1 MTAKARDDLGFGT
14 EYEKFVLQD
23 VTRKIVQEFGIRSVC
38 EYPQN
43 DLMGDNSEIFKDQNL
58 QVTRLS
64 RPDRNSQ
71 SIYDLVWNFCEIEQ
85 QKDPSELINEM
96 LSLTR
101 RYLLIIIQNRRN
113 PGIPLHWVYHVLVGK
128 KWDHG
133 RFSLMTP
140 KPLIRILSKYGKIIR
155 VGYFDVPWFILDI
168 YESGVFLR
176 RLIPKSFSGSML
188 GLKKSRFE
196 ELPSRYKQY
205 LAHHTYILFDKSD
218 YPNYS

>member
-1 MTAKARDDLGFGT
+1 MPHELGFGT

-23 VTRKIVQEFGIRSVC
+23 VAKNIVQELRIRSVC
-38 EYPQN
+38 EYPSN
-43 DLMGDNSEIFKDQNL
+43 DLMGDNSEIFSDQRL
-58 QVTRLS
+58 RMTKLTR
-64 RPDRNSQ
+64 PYRNTESK
-71 SIYDLVWNFCEIEQ
+71 SDLVWNFCEIEQ
-85 QKDPSELINEM
+85 QREPSEVINEM
-96 LSLTR
+96 LSLTK
-101 RYLLIIIQNRRN
+101 RYLLIIIQNRKN

-140 KPLIRILSKYGKIIR
+140 KPLIRILSRYGKIIR

-168 YESGVFLR
+168 YESGVILR

-196 ELPSRYKQY
+196 ELPTRYKQY
-205 LAHHTYILFDKSD
+205 LAHHAYILFEKANDQHH
-218 YPNYS
+218 P

>member
-1 MTAKARDDLGFGT
+1 MPHELGFGT

-23 VTRKIVQEFGIRSVC
+23 VAKNIVQELRIRSVC
-38 EYPQN
+38 EYPSN
-43 DLMGDNSEIFKDQNL
+43 DLMGDNSEIFSDHPL
-58 QVTRLS
+58 QITRLS
-64 RPDRNSQ
+64 RPYRNTESK
-71 SIYDLVWNFCEIEQ
+71 SDLVWNFCEIEQ
-85 QKDPSELINEM
+85 QREPSELINEM
-96 LSLTR
+96 LSLTK

-140 KPLIRILSKYGKIIR
+140 KPLIRILSRYGKIIR

-168 YESGVFLR
+168 YESGVILR

-196 ELPSRYKQY
+196 ELPTRYKQY
-205 LAHHTYILFDKSD
+205 LAHHAYILFEKANDQHH
-218 YPNYS
+218 P

>member
-1 MTAKARDDLGFGT
+1 MPHELGFGT

-23 VTRKIVQEFGIRSVC
+23 VAKNIVQELRIRSVC
-38 EYPQN
+38 EYPSN
-43 DLMGDNSEIFKDQNL
+43 DLMGDNSEIFSDQIL
-58 QVTRLS
+58 QITKLS
-64 RPDRNSQ
+64 RPYRNTESK
-71 SIYDLVWNFCEIEQ
+71 SDLVWNFCEIEQ
-85 QKDPSELINEM
+85 QREPSELINEM
-96 LSLTR
+96 LSLTK

-168 YESGVFLR
+168 YESGVILR

-196 ELPSRYKQY
+196 ELPTRYKQY
-205 LAHHTYILFDKSD
+205 LAHHAYILFEKANDQHH
-218 YPNYS
+218 P

>member
-1 MTAKARDDLGFGT
+1 M
-14 EYEKFVLQD
+14 
-23 VTRKIVQEFGIRSVC
+23 VQELDIRSVC
-38 EYPQN
+38 EYPAN
-43 DLMGDNSEIFKDQNL
+43 DLMGDNSEAFSDQTL
-58 QVTRLS
+58 QITKLS
-64 RPDRNSQ
+64 RPDRNAELKS
-71 SIYDLVWNFCEIEQ
+71 DLVWNFCEIEQ
-85 QKDPSELINEM
+85 QRKPSGLINEM

-113 PGIPLHWVYHVLVGK
+113 PGIPLHRIYHILAGK

-196 ELPSRYKQY
+196 ELPPRYKRY
-205 LAHHTYILFDKSD
+205 LAHHAYILFEKANGQHHS
-218 YPNYS
+218 

>member
-1 MTAKARDDLGFGT
+1 MTSRTPHELGFGT
-14 EYEKFVLQD
+14 EYEKFVLRD
-23 VTRKIVQEFGIRSVC
+23 VTKNIVQELSIKSVC
-38 EYPQN
+38 EYPSN
-43 DLMGDNSEIFKDQNL
+43 NLMGDNSEIFSDQTL
-58 QVTRLS
+58 QITKLS
-64 RPDRNSQ
+64 RPYRNTESK
-71 SIYDLVWNFCEIEQ
+71 YDLVWNFCEIEQ

-101 RYLLIIIQNRRN
+101 RYLLIIMQNRRN

-140 KPLIRILSKYGKIIR
+140 KPLIRILSKFGKVIK
-155 VGYFDVPWFILDI
+155 VGYFDVPWFILDV
-168 YESGVFLR
+168 YESGAILR
-176 RLIPKSFSGSML
+176 KIMPKSFSESAF

-205 LAHHTYILFDKSD
+205 LAHHAYILFDKSD
-218 YPNYS
+218 

>member
-1 MTAKARDDLGFGT
+1 MPHELGFGT

-23 VTRKIVQEFGIRSVC
+23 VAKNIVQELSIKSVC
-38 EYPQN
+38 EYPSN
-43 DLMGDNSEIFKDQNL
+43 DLMGDNSEIFSDQIL
-58 QVTRLS
+58 QITKLS
-64 RPDRNSQ
+64 RPYRNTESK
-71 SIYDLVWNFCEIEQ
+71 SDLVWNFCEIEQ
-85 QKDPSELINEM
+85 QREPSELINEM
-96 LSLTR
+96 LSLTK
-101 RYLLIIIQNRRN
+101 RYLLIIIQNRKN

-140 KPLIRILSKYGKIIR
+140 KPLIRILSRYGKIIR

-168 YESGVFLR
+168 YESGVILR

-196 ELPSRYKQY
+196 ELPTRYKQY
-205 LAHHTYILFDKSD
+205 LAHHAYILFEKANDQHH
-218 YPNYS
+218 P